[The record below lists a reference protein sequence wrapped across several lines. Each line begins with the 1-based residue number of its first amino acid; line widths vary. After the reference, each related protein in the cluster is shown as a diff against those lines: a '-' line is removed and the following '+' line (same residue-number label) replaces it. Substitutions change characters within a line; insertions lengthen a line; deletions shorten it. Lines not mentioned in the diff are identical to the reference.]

1 MEYFL
6 TPTYAVIVLVLVK
19 PLNDAAD
26 SASSNALTHG
36 Y

>member
-19 PLNDAAD
+19 PLNDAA
-26 SASSNALTHG
+26 NALTHG